1 IHETII
7 TNYNQCIHCRFH
19 GVHAGCCLCLAFAAF
34 AWEWTGVDAYCKDA
48 HLFRDFSD
56 DWSSSCTGSAA
67 HACCNEDHVG
77 TLQCIFDLFTGFL
90 SRFFTDIRVCTGTE
104 RSEERRVG
112 KESWRGGAAD
122 GEQAQK
128 EETTQQHKLQQT
140 SS

>member
-1 IHETII
+1 PSTSSLTLSFI
-7 TNYNQCIHCRFH
+7 
-19 GVHAGCCLCLAFAAF
+19 LCFSPPPRYLHSFP
-34 AWEWTGVDAYCKDA
+34 TRRSSDLYCKDA

-104 RSEERRVG
+104 
-112 KESWRGGAAD
+112 
-122 GEQAQK
+122 
-128 EETTQQHKLQQT
+128 
-140 SS
+140 SSSQLFSNLYFGFCF